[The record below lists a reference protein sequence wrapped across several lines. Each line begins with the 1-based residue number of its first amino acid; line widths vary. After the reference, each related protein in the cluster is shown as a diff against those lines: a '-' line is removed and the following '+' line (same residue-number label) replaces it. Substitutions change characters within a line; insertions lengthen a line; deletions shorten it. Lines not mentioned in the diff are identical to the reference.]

1 MVNYCAIRSTLQPI
15 IEKTILYQD
24 TLWRNARNTLKEKAI
39 MACVGQR
46 SADKLVRRARGGGQR
61 RLPRAVQQHRRIAE
75 PARPL
80 GQQRRAELQA
90 QAGRDNRGRPGDL
103 LIFLSDLPDESR

>member
-1 MVNYCAIRSTLQPI
+1 
-15 IEKTILYQD
+15 
-24 TLWRNARNTLKEKAI
+24 

-103 LIFLSDLPDESR
+103 LIFLSDLLDFPDESR